1 MNEMKLSETNKYI
14 KDNFKNFI
22 EGYHNDK
29 FNKDDIEMLIEI
41 SFILNHIEIK
51 SDSIIFEYGDEGFK
65 LSNLYGYGEGFLT
78 EDSMISM
85 IRDDE
90 FFKISYKSFLRDYK
104 LNKIIK

>member
-1 MNEMKLSETNKYI
+1 MELSETNKYI

-22 EGYHNDK
+22 EGYHSDK

-51 SDSIIFEYGDEGFK
+51 SDSVIFEYGDEGIK
-65 LSNLYGYGEGFLT
+65 LSNLHDMPFHKSWT
-78 EDSMISM
+78 EDNIISM
-85 IRDDE
+85 IRNDE
-90 FFKISYKSFLRDYK
+90 FFKSSYKSFLRDYK

>member
-1 MNEMKLSETNKYI
+1 MELSETNKYI

-22 EGYHNDK
+22 EGCHNDK

-51 SDSIIFEYGDEGFK
+51 SDSVIFEYGDEGIK
-65 LSNLYGYGEGFLT
+65 LSNLHDMPFIS
-78 EDSMISM
+78 EDSIISM
-85 IRDDE
+85 IRNDE
-90 FFKISYKSFLRDYK
+90 FFKSSYKSFLRDYK